1 MLKSS
6 IANNVKMEE
15 KMIRKT
21 LFLLLAL
28 ALLCAPLVACG
39 GTPAPVAPPPA
50 DDTPAAAPEEPA
62 DDGDPEEDVG
72 DAGAKHTLKVWA
84 AQEDQ
89 AMMHDLAVAF
99 IEANPD
105 YSVHI
110 EFGVVGEPDAFPRF
124 AEDPSAAADVFTF
137 PNDQLRDFV
146 RAGGLYEVQRNKDD
160 IVARNGDGSIESATL
175 DGALWAYPKTADN
188 GYFLYYDKSVL
199 TEQDI
204 ATLDG
209 LMEAAQA
216 ADMKFLMNLDN
227 NAWYLASFFLGA
239 GCTIKIDANDV
250 QSVDFNNANG
260 LAAAEA
266 IKALVTNPAY
276 INGDD
281 AVLTGGFGGSIAAGV
296 SGIWNFD
303 ALSSLIGDNLGAAK
317 LPTFT
322 LNGQQVQ
329 MGSFGGY
336 KLVGVNAMIDD
347 PEKVVIAMDF
357 ADFITNE
364 QSQLLRFETRGFGPS
379 NNNAAANPAVL
390 ENIAVAAL
398 AAQGAYATSQNDVLG
413 SFWEPA
419 GAFGTA
425 LVNGDS
431 TDLQELLDIMVKQ
444 INQ

>member
-1 MLKSS
+1 M
-6 IANNVKMEE
+6 
-15 KMIRKT
+15 RKT
-21 LFLLLAL
+21 LSILLVL

-39 GTPAPVAPPPA
+39 GTPAPVAPPPPA

-72 DAGAKHTLKVWA
+72 DTSAKHTLRVWA

-160 IVARNGDGSIESATL
+160 IISRNGDGSIESATL

-188 GYFLYYDKSVL
+188 GYFLFYDKTVL
-199 TEQDI
+199 SEEDI
-204 ATLDG
+204 QTIDG
-209 LMEAAQA
+209 ILEAVQA
-216 ADMKFLMNLDN
+216 ADMKFLMELDN

-250 QSVDFNNANG
+250 QLVDFNNANG
-260 LAAAEA
+260 LAAAKA
-266 IKALVTNPAY
+266 IKELVSHPDY
-276 INGDD
+276 IHGDGS
-281 AVLTGGFGGSIAAGV
+281 VLTGGFGGSIAAGV
-296 SGIWNFD
+296 SGIWNLD
-303 ALSSLIGDNLGAAK
+303 ALLSILGDDLGAAK

-322 LNGQQVQ
+322 MDGQQVQ

-379 NNNAAANPAVL
+379 NIQAAANPAVL

-398 AAQGAYATSQNDVLG
+398 AAQGAYATPQNDVLG

-431 TDLQELLDIMVKQ
+431 TDLQELLDIMVQQ

>member
-1 MLKSS
+1 
-6 IANNVKMEE
+6 MEE
-15 KMIRKT
+15 KIMRKT
-21 LFLLLAL
+21 LSILLVL

-39 GTPAPVAPPPA
+39 GSPEPVAPPPPA
-50 DDTPAAAPEEPA
+50 DDTPAAAPDEPA
-62 DDGDPEEDVG
+62 DEGDPEEDVG
-72 DAGAKHTLKVWA
+72 DAGAKHTLRVWA

-160 IVARNGDGSIESATL
+160 IISRNGDGSIESATL

-188 GYFLYYDKSVL
+188 GYFLFYDKTVL
-199 TEQDI
+199 SEEDI
-204 ATLDG
+204 QTIDG
-209 LMEAAQA
+209 ILEAVQA
-216 ADMKFLMNLDN
+216 ADMKFLMELDN

-250 QSVDFNNANG
+250 QLVDFNNANG
-260 LAAAEA
+260 LAAAKA
-266 IKALVTNPAY
+266 IKELVSHPAY
-276 INGDD
+276 IHGDGS
-281 AVLTGGFGGSIAAGV
+281 VLTGGFGGSIAAGV
-296 SGIWNFD
+296 SGIWNLD
-303 ALSSLIGDNLGAAK
+303 ALLSILGDDLGAAK

-322 LNGQQVQ
+322 MDGQQVQ

-379 NNNAAANPAVL
+379 NIQAAANPAVL

-398 AAQGAYATSQNDVLG
+398 AAQGAYATPQNDVLG

-431 TDLQELLDIMVKQ
+431 TDLQELLDIMVQQ